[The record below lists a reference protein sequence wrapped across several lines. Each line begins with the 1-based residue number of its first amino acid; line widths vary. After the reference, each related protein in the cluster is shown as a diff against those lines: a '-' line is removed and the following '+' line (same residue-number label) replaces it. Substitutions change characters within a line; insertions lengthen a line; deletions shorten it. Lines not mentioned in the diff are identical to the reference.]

1 MHAINYLIICA
12 ALITGGVWLYNC
24 WRKHGNDIEMAI
36 EPCKI
41 CGANGQLDGVG
52 CDSFVRCSS
61 PACAMQGPY
70 GKNCLDAVTA
80 WNNMPSMTAIVYWQF
95 QTAFLALELQRQK
108 AMVDWLASMED
119 GHPCTFL
126 PCPFGSTYDDCGCA
140 RNSVDCWKQSARN
153 ALEVKA

>member
-12 ALITGGVWLYNC
+12 ALITGAVWLYNC
-24 WRKHGNDIEMAI
+24 WRKHDNDIEMAI

-70 GKNCLDAVTA
+70 GKNCLAEVTA

-95 QTAFLALELQRQK
+95 QTSFLALELQRLIDNGVALRNVQ
-108 AMVDWLASMED
+108 WLA
-119 GHPCTFL
+119 GRFCYF
-126 PCPFGSTYDDCGCA
+126 A
-140 RNSVDCWKQSARN
+140 N
-153 ALEVKA
+153 AADEVGREFDAALAAAHKALIKEGK